1 LTIGAFGYKTFN
13 KESRNGF
20 TDSTIVDYRT
30 RQLNT
35 KVGFIAQ
42 GEWGRFRPLI
52 RLSREYY
59 KDSQTGNNGGISV
72 VDEEFS
78 FKEKRWML
86 DAGLMYRVNNIIS
99 LTSRYM
105 SQLRTTDE
113 DEIRRLYD
121 TGEIQ
126 NMVRNWSQFY
136 ITDGRRLD
144 NRITLHVTLHLH
156 HKFRLQIFGAFDLDA
171 DTNRFNDRV
180 QRFDKGG
187 AKMVVFIN

>member
-1 LTIGAFGYKTFN
+1 
-13 KESRNGF
+13 
-20 TDSTIVDYRT
+20 
-30 RQLNT
+30 
-35 KVGFIAQ
+35 
-42 GEWGRFRPLI
+42 
-52 RLSREYY
+52 
-59 KDSQTGNNGGISV
+59 
-72 VDEEFS
+72 
-78 FKEKRWML
+78 
-86 DAGLMYRVNNIIS
+86 
-99 LTSRYM
+99 M